1 MERWIRLLCVLSLL
15 LSPICIRAADADK
28 PAITA
33 VRSEVGA
40 AKPEPIELEVVID
53 VSEVPQHQ
61 EWADKA
67 AKLCKEWYPKLVAT
81 LPSDGYKPPTKIT
94 MQYKKMDGVAHTIG
108 DRIVISS
115 DWITKRPEDIGMVY
129 HELVHVVQQYRKQH
143 RGAGWLVEGIADYL
157 RWYVYEPTA
166 MKPEELKRAQYANPD
181 RAKYKDSYRT
191 TASFLNYVVKNVEP
205 EIIPKLNVLL
215 REGKYTDKAFEELT
229 KKPLS
234 EIEVDWKGS
243 LRKK

>member
-1 MERWIRLLCVLSLL
+1 MNIRVVALCLASWL
-15 LSPICIRAADADK
+15 LSSICLFAADQEK
-28 PAITA
+28 P
-33 VRSEVGA
+33 V
-40 AKPEPIELEVVID
+40 PEPAAEPATPVLEVVID

-81 LPSDGYKPPTKIT
+81 LPSDGYTPPTKVT
-94 MQYKKMDGVAHTIG
+94 LQFKKDMKGVAHTIN
-108 DRIVISS
+108 DRIVIAS
-115 DWITKRPEDIGMVY
+115 DWITKHPEDIGMVH
-129 HELVHVVQQYRKQH
+129 HELVHFVQQYRKPN

-166 MKPEELKRAQYANPD
+166 MKPDELRRAQYANPEK
-181 RAKYKDSYRT
+181 AKFNDSYRT
-191 TASFLNYVVKNVEP
+191 TASFLNYVVKNIDPDAVS
-205 EIIPKLNVLL
+205 KLNVLL
-215 REGKYTDKAFEELT
+215 REGKYSDKELEVIT

-234 EIEVDWKGS
+234 EVEADWKGS